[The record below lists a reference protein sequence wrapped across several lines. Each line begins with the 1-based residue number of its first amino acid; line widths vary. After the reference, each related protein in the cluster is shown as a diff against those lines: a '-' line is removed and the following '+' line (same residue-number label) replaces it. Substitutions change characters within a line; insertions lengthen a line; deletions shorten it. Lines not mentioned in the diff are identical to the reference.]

1 MIQRLEEAQ
10 INSVEFVWSLLNYS
24 KAFLSSLN
32 SVSPTLCYL
41 NYIYKKLGEIVFTC
55 LEGH

>member
-41 NYIYKKLGEIVFTC
+41 NYIYKKLEEIVFTC
-55 LEGH
+55 L